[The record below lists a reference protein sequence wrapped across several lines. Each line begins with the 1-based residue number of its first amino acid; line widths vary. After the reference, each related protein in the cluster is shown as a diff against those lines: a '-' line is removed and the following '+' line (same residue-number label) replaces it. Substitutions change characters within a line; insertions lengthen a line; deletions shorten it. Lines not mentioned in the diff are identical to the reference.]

1 MPPFRSG
8 PNSNGPPKDYI
19 PGVGRGAAGFTTRS
33 DVGPAATDGQ
43 AGVGSRAAASAA
55 QQRQQH
61 SFGDA
66 PAGYVAGRGRGVGGP
81 GGGGDRLSGETM
93 MSEDPLETA
102 AAEAEGQYDQED
114 DEADAV
120 WDAIDARV
128 QSRRQK
134 RKQSDISSGGADGGD
149 TTSRAKIRAQ
159 FRELKEQ
166 LGEVTEDEWAKI
178 PDVGDYSLKY
188 KQNRKQDVFTPL
200 SDSLLEQRTIQNRD
214 ATAGNQQLASTS
226 QAVDSN
232 SGYKS
237 VVTNMSGLSAAR
249 GAVLGMSLDK
259 TADAVGGA
267 TTTAALDTTG
277 YLTSLSS
284 RAPAITADLGDISKA
299 RLLLKSVRD
308 TNPQHG
314 PGWIAASRVEE
325 AANKPLQARKIIQE
339 GCEACPLSEDVWLE
353 AARLHPPDVAK
364 RILATAARK
373 IPSSV
378 PIFLKAADLEHHP
391 AAKKAVLRK
400 ALEANPTSITLW
412 KAAIDLEE
420 ADDAR
425 LLLSVAVENV
435 PHSVELWLALARLET
450 YENAQKVLNKARKV
464 LKADRSVWIA
474 AAKLEEGQNKPAE
487 LIDKIMHRAV
497 TSLSKNEAA
506 ITRAQWL
513 EEAEK
518 AESANAPLTS
528 AAIVKHTIA
537 KDVEEQDQLRTWTE
551 DAKSCLARGSV
562 ATARAIIAHAL
573 GVFPNKRA
581 LWMQSIQLERQ
592 HGTAE
597 SLDNVLAEACQRLPH
612 IELFWLLRAKERW
625 LGGHVDKAR
634 QVLSEAF
641 KANPD
646 SETVWLAAA
655 KLELE
660 NGETERARVLLQ
672 RARERAPTAR
682 AFMKSALLEWE
693 EKNWAPALELIDE
706 GIKTYPTFAKLYMM
720 GGQICSDH
728 LPDKRQGVGRAR
740 IYYQNGVEN
749 CPENTVLWILAS
761 QLEERAP
768 VLIAGGDFSQAAAT
782 GGFTKARSLLELS
795 RLKNPRKPELWL
807 EAVRLE
813 RRAGNPKLADTLMAK
828 ALQECPSSGILLAEQ
843 IRQSPRVE
851 KKSKSANAIKRCPED
866 PHVITAVAELF
877 ASERKTD
884 KARKW
889 FDRAVLLNSDLGD
902 SWVRY
907 YAFLHKS
914 GTTEE
919 LKQFK
924 DKCVATEPKHG
935 EIWTRITK
943 DMEHRHKTVAEHLE
957 LAYKHLQ
964 SLTEGTVG

>member
-1 MPPFRSG
+1 MPLPFRGS
-8 PNSNGPPKDYI
+8 SSSGPPKDYI
-19 PGVGRGAAGFTTRS
+19 PGVGRGASGFTTRS

-43 AGVGSRAAASAA
+43 GGVGSRAAAAA
-55 QQRQQH
+55 QQTH
-61 SFGDA
+61 AFGDA
-66 PAGYVAGRGRGVGGP
+66 PTGYVAGRGRGMGGLSS
-81 GGGGDRLSGETM
+81 GGSGSARIAGEM
-93 MSEDPLETA
+93 ANDDPLEA
-102 AAEAEGQYDQED
+102 AAAEGQYDQED

-120 WDAIDARV
+120 WDAIDARM

-134 RKQSDISSGGADGGD
+134 RKLDSNTGGEEEEGNDS
-149 TTSRAKIRAQ
+149 TSRSKIRAQ
-159 FRELKEQ
+159 FRELKDQ
-166 LGEVTEDEWAKI
+166 LGLVTENEWSNI

-200 SDSLLEQRTIQNRD
+200 SDSLLEQRTLQNRD
-214 ATAGNQQLASTS
+214 AAAGNQQLASTS
-226 QAVDSN
+226 QAADDAN
-232 SGYKS
+232 AGYKS

-267 TTTAALDTTG
+267 TTTAAVDKTG
-277 YLTSLSS
+277 YLTSLAS
-284 RAPAITADLGDISKA
+284 RAPAITADVGDISKA

-314 PGWIAASRVEE
+314 PGWIAAARVEE

-353 AARLHPPDVAK
+353 AARLHRPDDAK
-364 RILATAARK
+364 RILATAVRK

-378 PIFLKAADLEHHP
+378 PIFLKAADLENHP
-391 AAKKAVLRK
+391 ASKKAVFRK
-400 ALEANPTSITLW
+400 ALEANPTSVTLW

-425 LLLSVAVENV
+425 LLLSVAVEKV
-435 PHSVELWLALARLET
+435 PHSVELWLALSRLET

-464 LKADRSVWIA
+464 LKADRSIWVA

-497 TSLSKNEAA
+497 VSLSKNEAV

-518 AESANAPLTS
+518 AEIAKATITS

-537 KDVEEQDQLRTWTE
+537 NEVEEQDRFRTWTE
-551 DAKSCLARGSV
+551 DAKACLSRGSV
-562 ATARAIIAHAL
+562 ATARAILSHSL

-592 HGTAE
+592 HGTPD
-597 SLDNVLAEACQRLPH
+597 SLDGILEAACERLPH

-625 LGGHVDKAR
+625 LGGDVDKAR
-634 QVLSEAF
+634 QVLTEAF
-641 KANPD
+641 QANPD

-660 NGETERARVLLQ
+660 NGESERARVLLQ

-682 AFMKSALLEWE
+682 AYMKSTLLEWE
-693 EKNWAPALELIDE
+693 EKNWAGALELLDD
-706 GIKTYPTFAKLYMM
+706 GIAKYPTFAKLYMM

-728 LPDKRQGVGRAR
+728 LPEKKRGVERAR
-740 IYYQNGVEN
+740 LYYHNGVES
-749 CPENTVLWILAS
+749 CPDNTVLWILAS
-761 QLEERAP
+761 RLEERAP
-768 VLIAGGDFSQAAAT
+768 SLLSGGGESQAAST
-782 GGFTKARSLLELS
+782 GGFTKARSLLELA

-813 RRAGNPKLADTLMAK
+813 NRAGNPKLAETLIAK
-828 ALQECPSSGILLAEQ
+828 ALQECPASGILLAEQ
-843 IRQSPRVE
+843 IRQAPRVD

-866 PHVITAVAELF
+866 PHVISAVAELF

-889 FDRAVLLNSDLGD
+889 FDRAVLLEPDLGD
-902 SWVRY
+902 TWVRY
-907 YAFLHKS
+907 YAFLQAS
-914 GTTEE
+914 GTSEE
-919 LKQFK
+919 QQQLKE
-924 DKCVATEPKHG
+924 KCCATEPKHG

-943 DMEHRHKTVAEHLE
+943 NMDHRHKTVGEHLE
-957 LAYKHLQ
+957 LAYTYLK
-964 SLTEGTVG
+964 SIVR